1 MPPSLLQMP
10 DVVLSTILKEVDLYT
25 VLVLRKV
32 CVDLRNFIEDHKP
45 ESKIDHVSV
54 TVNLDSVHFT
64 MPFNTIN
71 VIYEKRNNGCYII
84 GKYGYNKKQVLVEN
98 SDFLELFLDDFK
110 IVLNN
115 QKMPIP
121 HFYFN
126 FKEAMA
132 NEFLQKL
139 DQSLKTW
146 DHHVPVKRLYM
157 GTCDQKE
164 VVTLV
169 SNLNSQLLESFEIS
183 CSESM
188 KMAIDEIVRLEHWKN
203 LKQIEMSNLVTDL
216 PLHYFSGMARVS
228 ICRIFVSGEDV
239 ALLKEI
245 FSQYPSMIKFHIRSE
260 CVNKPQY
267 DRILGKSQVG
277 RSLYGGRLDKWLC
290 EIDDKTVQFS
300 LFGSMDNWNFSV
312 ERILRK

>member
-10 DVVLSTILKEVDLYT
+10 DVVLSTILKELNLYT

-32 CVDLRNFIEDHKP
+32 CLDLRNFIEDHKP

-54 TVNLDSVHFT
+54 TVNLESVNLS

-71 VIYEKRNNGCYII
+71 VTYEKRNNGCYII
-84 GKYGYNKKQVLVEN
+84 GRYGYNKKQVLVEN
-98 SDFLELFLDDFK
+98 SEFWELFLDDFK

-132 NEFLQKL
+132 NELLQKL

-146 DHHVPVKRLYM
+146 EHHVPVKRLYM
-157 GTCDQKE
+157 GTCNQKE

-169 SNLNSQLLESFEIS
+169 SNIDSKLLESFEIS
-183 CSESM
+183 CSRCM
-188 KMAIDEIVRLEHWKN
+188 KMAMDEIVRLEHWKN

-216 PLHYFSGMARVS
+216 PLHYFSGMVRVS
-228 ICRIFVSGEDV
+228 IWRVFVSGEDV
-239 ALLKEI
+239 ALLKEM
-245 FSQYPSMIKFHIRSE
+245 FTQYPSMIKFHIRSE
-260 CVNKPQY
+260 CINKSQY
-267 DRILGKSQVG
+267 ERILGKSQVG
-277 RSLYGGRLDKWLC
+277 RSLYGGRLDKWFC

-312 ERILRK
+312 ERILRN